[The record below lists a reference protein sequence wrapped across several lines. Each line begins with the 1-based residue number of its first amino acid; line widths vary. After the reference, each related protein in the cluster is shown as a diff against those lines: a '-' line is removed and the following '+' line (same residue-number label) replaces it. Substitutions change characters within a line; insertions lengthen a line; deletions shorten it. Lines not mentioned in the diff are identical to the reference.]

1 MKKILVGLMLVCGV
15 AQAEYTNGNALLDRM
30 SSSDAVDKMYALG
43 YIVGVADTH
52 ENVNLCVQNTVTKGQ
67 LYDVVHQFLQSKPQ
81 LRDLPADVLVL
92 LALGEHWRCPQKG
105 KKKS

>member
-1 MKKILVGLMLVCGV
+1 MKKILVGLILVCGV

-67 LYDVVHQFLQSKPQ
+67 LYDVVHQFLRSKPQ

>member
-1 MKKILVGLMLVCGV
+1 MKKILVGLILVCGV

>member
-1 MKKILVGLMLVCGV
+1 MKKVLVGLMLVCGV

-67 LYDVVHQFLQSKPQ
+67 LYDVVHQFLRSKPQ

>member
-1 MKKILVGLMLVCGV
+1 MKKILVGLILVCGV

-30 SSSDAVDKMYALG
+30 SSFDAVDKMYALG
-43 YIVGVADTH
+43 YIVGGADTH

-67 LYDVVHQFLQSKPQ
+67 LYDVVHQFLRSKPQ

>member
-1 MKKILVGLMLVCGV
+1 MRNFLISLLLVCGV
-15 AQAEYTNGNALLDRM
+15 ANAEYTNGNNLLNRM
-30 SSSDAVDKMYALG
+30 GSSDAVDKMYALG

>member
-1 MKKILVGLMLVCGV
+1 MKKVLVGLMLVCGV

-43 YIVGVADTH
+43 YVVGVADTH
-52 ENVNLCVQNTVTKGQ
+52 ENGILCIQNTVTKGQ
-67 LYDVVHQFLQSKPQ
+67 LYDVVHQFLRSKPQ
-81 LRDLPADVLVL
+81 LRDLSGDVLVL

>member
-67 LYDVVHQFLQSKPQ
+67 LYDVVHQFLRSKPQ

>member
-1 MKKILVGLMLVCGV
+1 MKKVLVGLMLVCGV

-30 SSSDAVDKMYALG
+30 SSSDAVEKMYALG

-67 LYDVVHQFLQSKPQ
+67 LYDVVHQFLRSKPQ

>member
-1 MKKILVGLMLVCGV
+1 MKKFLISLLLVCGV
-15 AQAEYTNGNALLDRM
+15 ANAEYTNGNNLLNRM
-30 SSSDAVDKMYALG
+30 GSSDAVDKMYALG